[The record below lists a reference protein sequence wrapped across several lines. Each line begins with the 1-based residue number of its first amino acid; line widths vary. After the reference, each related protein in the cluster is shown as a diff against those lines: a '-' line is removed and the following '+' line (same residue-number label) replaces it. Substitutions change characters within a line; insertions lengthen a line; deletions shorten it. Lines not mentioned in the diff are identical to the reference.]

1 MARWDRFFRVANREG
16 KGSHTCQTFVQV
28 RIDSSSLWRRA
39 RSPTCYQA
47 EGYQSKIRTSFN
59 GSATPLLQHDDTE
72 NQFSASQS
80 LSGGFD
86 LETIER
92 SRMLTFER
100 IVWRVLRGNLYDIEE
115 PFINPATGEE
125 TRKNV
130 FIIFMHG
137 KVLLAKICM
146 VADSMGAT
154 LHRIDS
160 NADKRTDALR
170 DVNTRL
176 EDLSTALY
184 NTGHNHSHSRTTTRA
199 RACTRRTRRCATAR
213 ARRARCTLT
222 LAPPYPR
229 TPQLSELVS
238 PGAGMD
244 YFGGPGGGA
253 GFAGGTT
260 LGLPTSLPSTAA
272 GGIGG
277 GEDLTM
283 LGASVGF
290 RQSECASPSS
300 SATPC
305 SQKRLCTTSRAG
317 KDLISS
323 LASGSLTVGSRFGGA
338 LDGAACMFSNARDAG
353 LTPCE
358 LVDESR
364 KANKLSWYRGIGHKI
379 KSVNNPGVRVE
390 LVKEY
395 VLKHFSSHSLLDYAL
410 AVEKVTTAKKALILN
425 LSRRKG
431 HTGRV
436 RKHKKLVCLQT

>member
-1 MARWDRFFRVANREG
+1 MHSQNA
-16 KGSHTCQTFVQV
+16 SLC
-28 RIDSSSLWRRA
+28 DSA
-39 RSPTCYQA
+39 CSPGTLH
-47 EGYQSKIRTSFN
+47 
-59 GSATPLLQHDDTE
+59 SA
-72 NQFSASQS
+72 FSAG
-80 LSGGFD
+80 SGAE
-86 LETIER
+86 L
-92 SRMLTFER
+92 M
-100 IVWRVLRGNLYDIEE
+100 
-115 PFINPATGEE
+115 PHAAPQ
-125 TRKNV
+125 
-130 FIIFMHG
+130 
-137 KVLLAKICM
+137 
-146 VADSMGAT
+146 
-154 LHRIDS
+154 
-160 NADKRTDALR
+160 
-170 DVNTRL
+170 
-176 EDLSTALY
+176 
-184 NTGHNHSHSRTTTRA
+184 
-199 RACTRRTRRCATAR
+199 
-213 ARRARCTLT
+213 LT

-229 TPQLSELVS
+229 APQLSELVS
-238 PGAGMD
+238 PGAEMD

-290 RQSECASPSS
+290 GQSECASPSS

-379 KSVNNPGVRVE
+379 KSVNNPGSRRSPRRR
-390 LVKEY
+390 
-395 VLKHFSSHSLLDYAL
+395 KHSSSTLTGASPFAL
-410 AVEKVTTAKKALILN
+410 STCFVTAE